1 MAPRFPAEYSSGKLI
16 LPNAPLASTGQPA
29 LVKSLNLPTPH
40 ENLCKWG
47 SNLHSIASISAP
59 KLQNQALAAR
69 TVATQCRHPLVLL
82 SDLCAMHTH
91 AATRSLSS
99 ERRGREARE

>member
-47 SNLHSIASISAP
+47 SNLHSIASISVP

-69 TVATQCRHPLVLL
+69 TGAFQFSHLPAFSPTSPYSPLFL
-82 SDLCAMHTH
+82 SFH
-91 AATRSLSS
+91 SLAV
-99 ERRGREARE
+99 R